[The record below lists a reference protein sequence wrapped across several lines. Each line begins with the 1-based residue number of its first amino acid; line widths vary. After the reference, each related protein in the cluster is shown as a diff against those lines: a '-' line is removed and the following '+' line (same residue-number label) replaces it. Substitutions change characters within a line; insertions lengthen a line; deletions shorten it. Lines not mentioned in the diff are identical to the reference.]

1 MPLAARPA
9 LGLGSGAALPGARSP
24 GFRENGLM
32 ATDDRGIQDIVAGRL
47 RVMIGT

>member
-9 LGLGSGAALPGARSP
+9 PDPGSGAALPGRVP
-24 GFRENGLM
+24 RGFRENGLM
-32 ATDDRGIQDIVAGRL
+32 ATDDRGIQDIVADRL

>member
-1 MPLAARPA
+1 MPLAARPPRTRFRR
-9 LGLGSGAALPGARSP
+9 GPTGGAFSP